1 MERIKKEAKAP
12 KLCRHY
18 GNCYSLHS
26 IRPLGRL
33 LREIPA
39 CILIPLNTMHFA
51 TVLSNNR
58 PQHRCF
64 EVARSKPL
72 TALELWAYYFYLA
85 LISGRKSTGIQL
97 IFLDFLVQ
105 SRFSDYSNIFVKSK
119 EVLPS
124 CEGETHSVGRA
135 VCNEAYN
142 TIRYTVVSRLSG
154 SPAFS
159 KNENVRVY

>member
-72 TALELWAYYFYLA
+72 NRAGAVSLLFLSRVNFWAKKYWYSVD
-85 LISGRKSTGIQL
+85 ISG
-97 IFLDFLVQ
+97 F
-105 SRFSDYSNIFVKSK
+105 FSPI
-119 EVLPS
+119 
-124 CEGETHSVGRA
+124 
-135 VCNEAYN
+135 
-142 TIRYTVVSRLSG
+142 
-154 SPAFS
+154 
-159 KNENVRVY
+159 